1 MKDYTREE
9 FIEYVK
15 KLEFQEL
22 EDCATFITEY
32 YNYYKNLPEESK
44 EEKDAAWE
52 KYMVLM
58 SKFGM
63 MFVMFTTSV
72 IDLRKML
79 NNEIE
84 QEESGSP
91 RPLEA

>member
-22 EDCATFITEY
+22 EDCASFITEY

-44 EEKDAAWE
+44 EEKDTAWE

-79 NNEIE
+79 NDEIE